1 MESSAISLRLSGQ
14 PSIRLKIEAVLFDLD
29 GTLVATKKLYLE
41 AYRRALASHI
51 GRLVSDE
58 EILTVG
64 AHSERGTLMACI
76 QGGDVDACHTLFH
89 RHYDEL
95 HDALF
100 EGVYDGIPELLS
112 RLRERRLKT
121 GIVTGK
127 SRGAWL
133 VTEARVDLG
142 AFDVVVVEDDVRAPK
157 PDSHGLELA
166 LEALGVPPSRAIY
179 VGDSVSD
186 MHAARAA
193 GLTAVGV
200 LWSKTG
206 ERRSEFA
213 LSARALGSFVVGSPA
228 EVETL
233 L

>member
-1 MESSAISLRLSGQ
+1 MMHE
-14 PSIRLKIEAVLFDLD
+14 PVEAVLFDLD
-29 GTLVATKKLYLE
+29 GTLIATKKLYLE
-41 AYRRALASHI
+41 AYRRALVSHI
-51 GRLVSDE
+51 GRLISDE

-64 AHSERGTLMACI
+64 AHSERGTLVACM
-76 QGGDVDACHTLFH
+76 QGGDVEACHTLFH

-112 RLRERRLKT
+112 SLRERGLKT

-133 VTEARVDLG
+133 VTESRVELG
-142 AFDVVVVEDDVRAPK
+142 PFDIVIAEDDVHSPK
-157 PDSHGLELA
+157 PDPHGLVLA
-166 LEALGVPPSRAIY
+166 LEALRVPPSRAIY
-179 VGDSVSD
+179 VGDSLSD

-193 GLTAVGV
+193 GLMAVGV

-206 ERRSEFA
+206 SRKEEFA
-213 LSARALGSFVVGSPA
+213 RDARAMGAIVIENPMDVLDR
-228 EVETL
+228 L
-233 L
+233 